1 MSKFDPKPYL
11 IKLGGKDY
19 LQVAYRVQWFR
30 TEHPA
35 GRIETDVVNMEPLL
49 VKAAVY
55 DADGHMLATGHGGAD
70 AGARKVVWSGR
81 EFEKAETAAIGRA
94 LAHAGYGTQFTGEDE
109 GEHLADSPLEHPAQN
124 GRTFKKAVPPPLP
137 GKPDAL
143 VQEGEALGGKR
154 NPVELPPA
162 NWVTSNG
169 NPDKFYNW
177 TAATHGL
184 NDAQTDEALGCAVR
198 FFSGTKQAAIDL
210 ILAYIAKN
218 VPAPK

>member
-124 GRTFKKAVPPPLP
+124 GRAFKKPSSAPLP

-143 VQEGEALGGKR
+143 IAEGAALATGA
-154 NPVELPPA
+154 PWTV
-162 NWVTSNG
+162 SDG
-169 NPDKFYNW
+169 NPGKFLAW
-177 TAATHGL
+177 AGKTHGL
-184 NDAQTDEALGCAVR
+184 TSVEVCEALAVPNVTHYAG
-198 FFSGTKQAAIDL
+198 SKEDAIAAL
-210 ILAYIAKN
+210 LAYVEART
-218 VPAPK
+218 APKP